1 MDFSLAAVSGWLAVA
16 SFVGGACVP
25 IVQRLRLK
33 RRAAPDSKA
42 IGGHA
47 VLGITTAVIAL
58 GHTICILPQMGS
70 PAAVAGGTLAIAPGV
85 LAFFLLFAHVG
96 VGSRL
101 RDRSLRTRAK
111 TRRTH
116 LLLASAIAVCLVI
129 HVVALHE

>member
-1 MDFSLAAVSGWLAVA
+1 MDLSLAAVSGWLAVTTFLAGA
-16 SFVGGACVP
+16 SVP
-25 IVQRLRLK
+25 VAQRIKLG
-33 RRAAPDSKA
+33 RRAAPDSRA
-42 IGGHA
+42 LGAHA
-47 VLGITTAVIAL
+47 VLGIGTAVIAL

-101 RDRSLRTRAK
+101 RDRTLRTRAK

-116 LLLASAIAVCLVI
+116 LLLASAIAICLVV